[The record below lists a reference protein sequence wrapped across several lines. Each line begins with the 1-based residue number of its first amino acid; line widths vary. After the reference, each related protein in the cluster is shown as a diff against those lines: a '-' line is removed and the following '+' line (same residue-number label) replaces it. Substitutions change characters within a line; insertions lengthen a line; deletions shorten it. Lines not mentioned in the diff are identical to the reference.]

1 MQPTRDE
8 RDGGTL
14 DAEALPIPPLAPPC
28 EGDKEFSASAG
39 MEQTAFA
46 AVDAA
51 TDLESEKESSP
62 PSGVRYHVLG
72 FACAIAVITYIH
84 RLGFST
90 GAPEIG
96 RSLGLN
102 SAQIGLLMASF
113 LVAYG
118 LFQMP
123 LGLLGDRFGGRNVLT
138 ILVLGWSLLTA
149 AVALAVLLPSVG
161 WQFAFLL
168 VARFLFGACQ
178 AGGFPVLGRIMAD
191 WMPITQRGFAQGS
204 IWMFSRLGGALIP
217 FLLTWLFMVWG
228 NWPIPFVLIAG
239 LGVLWC
245 AAFWPWFRNQ
255 PEEMPGVN
263 KAERKI
269 IAAGRPAASEQ
280 RSSFPWSKM
289 ARSRSVWALCL
300 SYGFNGFAG
309 NFFTN
314 MLPLYLREHR
324 HLSQY
329 DTAWLSSLPLAA
341 GSVACLL
348 GGSASDWVIRRWGSR
363 KWGRRSVGALGMAGA
378 TLCFCSTLLA
388 QDVWL
393 LGLLLTATFFFSDLA
408 MGPAWASCADIGERY
423 AGTMS
428 GAMNMTNSLAGACG
442 ALMAGT
448 LFHRGQPQLVFL
460 IFSGVY
466 LLAAVAWLNVDVTK
480 RLADARQAV
489 PTASVRNAR
498 AAQ

>member
-1 MQPTRDE
+1 MQPDRNDLDRGVADPGALTTPSPAPHREGKE
-8 RDGGTL
+8 RGY
-14 DAEALPIPPLAPPC
+14 
-28 EGDKEFSASAG
+28 SASVG
-39 MEQTAFA
+39 LDHQPFGVVGQTA
-46 AVDAA
+46 
-51 TDLESEKESSP
+51 DLDSESEPERP
-62 PSGVRYHVLG
+62 TGVRYQVLA
-72 FACAIAVITYIH
+72 FACAIAVITYVH

-102 SAQIGLLMASF
+102 SAQIGLLMAAF

-123 LGLLGDRFGGRNVLT
+123 LGLLGDRFGGRNVFT
-138 ILVLGWSLLTA
+138 SLVLGWSLLTA
-149 AVALAVLLPSVG
+149 AVALAALVPTVAG
-161 WQFAFLL
+161 QFAFLL

-204 IWMFSRLGGALIP
+204 IWMFSRWGGALIP
-217 FLLTWLFMVWG
+217 FLLTWLFVVWG
-228 NWPIPFVLIAG
+228 NWPIPFILIAG

-245 AAFWPWFRNQ
+245 AAFWPWFRNR
-255 PEEMPGVN
+255 PEEMAQVN
-263 KAERKI
+263 KAERKL
-269 IAAGRPAASEQ
+269 IAAGRPASSEQ
-280 RSSFPWSKM
+280 PSSFPWAKM
-289 ARSRSVWALCL
+289 VRSPSVWALCL
-300 SYGFNGFAG
+300 SYGFNGFSG

-324 HLSQY
+324 QLSQY
-329 DTAWLSSLPLAA
+329 DTAWLSALPLAA

-348 GGSASDWVIRRWGSR
+348 GGSASDWLIRRWGSR

-378 TLCFCSTLLA
+378 ALCFCSTLLA
-388 QDVWL
+388 HDVWL

-428 GAMNMTNSLAGACG
+428 GAMNMTNSLSGACG
-442 ALMAGT
+442 AVMAGT
-448 LFHRGQPQLVFL
+448 LFHHGQPQLVFL

-480 RLADARQAV
+480 RLVGVDEKRI
-489 PTASVRNAR
+489 SS
-498 AAQ
+498 